1 MYGRPAGVSI
11 DGGRNGVTIG
21 HRTSDGTP
29 TGPGPP
35 RYDAATRRERGAV
48 RRRKREDAA
57 SAEGSLGLL
66 YPRGFWQSLAAPGL
80 LWLVLLFVLPF
91 YAILST
97 AGGRLDP
104 IFQTATPEWN
114 PLRWHP
120 DAFTYVFD
128 NLIASDGPFRVVFLR
143 TLVYV
148 FSAVALCLAI
158 GYPVAYY
165 LSRLSGRLKAVM
177 LALVVLPF
185 WISYLMRMLAWVG
198 VLQDDGYVNRVL
210 SAVGVIGTPVHWLE
224 GKAVTVVLGLAYG
237 YVPFLIL
244 PLFAAL
250 DRIDRRTLEAAWDLG
265 AGSFRAFVRVT
276 LPLSKQGVLAGVVII
291 MLPMFGDYYTADL
304 LSGRVSTTMIGS
316 QIVFYL
322 QGSTLGASQ
331 ARGAA
336 LVTVLA
342 ALVSALTVYY
352 LLTTA
357 RAAREARR

>member
-1 MYGRPAGVSI
+1 MR
-11 DGGRNGVTIG
+11 R
-21 HRTSDGTP
+21 RQ
-29 TGPGPP
+29 
-35 RYDAATRRERGAV
+35 RDAA
-48 RRRKREDAA
+48 AA
-57 SAEGSLGLL
+57 AEGSLGLL
-66 YPRGFWQSLAAPGL
+66 YPRGFWRLLAAPGV
-80 LWLVLLFVLPF
+80 LWLLVLFVLPF
-91 YAILST
+91 YAMLST

-104 IFQTATPEWN
+104 VFQTATPEWS

-120 DAFTYVFD
+120 DAFEYVLR
-128 NLIASDGPFRVVFLR
+128 NLVAADGPFRVVFVR
-143 TLVYV
+143 TLVFV
-148 FSAVALCLAI
+148 FSAVALCLVI

-165 LSRLSGRLKAVM
+165 VSRLSGRRKAIM
-177 LALVVLPF
+177 LSLVVLPF

-198 VLQDDGYVNRVL
+198 VLQDDGYLNRVL
-210 SAVGVIGTPVHWLE
+210 VAAGIIQTPVHWLE

-237 YVPFLIL
+237 YAPFLIL

-250 DRIDRRTLEAAWDLG
+250 ERIDRRTLEAAWDLG
-265 AGSFRAFVRVT
+265 AGSLGAFVRVT
-276 LPLSKQGVLAGVVII
+276 LPLSRQGILAGVVII

-342 ALVSALTVYY
+342 ALVSVLTIYY
-352 LLTTA
+352 LVTTA